1 MEEKTKIT
9 QQKNDV
15 LEPSENDTEVIKAIK
30 EGFKEK
36 VKALE
41 EKHKKDLEEQEK
53 KLEEKHAK
61 QIRDLF
67 LTGTDDVSS
76 GSGKQQKDDDDKE
89 LSFFEQIEKA
99 TKEKLK
105 I

>member
-1 MEEKTKIT
+1 MEVKKT
-9 QQKNDV
+9 QQETNV

-67 LTGTDDVSS
+67 LTGTDDTGS
-76 GSGKQQKDDDDKE
+76 GNGKQQKDDDDEE
-89 LSFFEQIEKA
+89 LSFFEQVEKA
-99 TKEKLK
+99 TREKLK

>member
-1 MEEKTKIT
+1 MEVKKT
-9 QQKNDV
+9 QQETNV
-15 LEPSENDTEVIKAIK
+15 LEPSENDTDVIKAIK
-30 EGFKEK
+30 EGFKKK
-36 VKALE
+36 VQALE

>member
-1 MEEKTKIT
+1 MEPKTK
-9 QQKNDV
+9 QQETNV

-30 EGFKEK
+30 EGFKKK
-36 VKALE
+36 VQALE

-67 LTGTDDVSS
+67 LTGTDDTSS
-76 GSGKQQKDDDDKE
+76 GSGKQQKDDVDKE

>member
-1 MEEKTKIT
+1 MKMEPKTK
-9 QQKNDV
+9 QQETNV

-67 LTGTDDVSS
+67 LTGTNDVSS
-76 GSGKQQKDDDDKE
+76 GNGKQQKDDDDKE

>member
-1 MEEKTKIT
+1 MENKTKTT
-9 QQKNDV
+9 QQNTDV
-15 LEPSENDTEVIKAIK
+15 LEPNETDTEVIKAIK
-30 EGFKEK
+30 EGFKKK
-36 VKALE
+36 VQALE

-67 LTGTDDVSS
+67 LTGTDDTGS
-76 GSGKQQKDDDDKE
+76 GSGKQQKEDDGKE
-89 LSFFEQIEKA
+89 LSFFEQLEKA

>member
-1 MEEKTKIT
+1 MKMDNKTKEIE
-9 QQKNDV
+9 KDE
-15 LEPSENDTEVIKAIK
+15 LEIDEKDSETIKAIK
-30 EGFKEK
+30 EGFKKK
-36 VKALE
+36 VEALE
-41 EKHKKDLEEQEK
+41 LKHKKELEEQEK

-67 LTGTDDVSS
+67 LTGTDDTGS
-76 GSGKQQKDDDDKE
+76 GSGKQQNQDDDKE
-89 LSFFEQIEKA
+89 LSFFEQVEKA